1 MGAEENKAVVRAY
14 AEAFN
19 RGDFDAVVKLCAPDV
34 VIQGVMGKGALDV
47 ALPVWRELHE
57 AYNIQLTIED
67 LIAEGDRVAARYLEQ
82 GTFRKPFRG
91 TAPTGRSFSVTA
103 MEWFRMSN
111 GKIAERW
118 GARDSA
124 AIARQVGA
132 E

>member
-1 MGAEENKAVVRAY
+1 
-14 AEAFN
+14 
-19 RGDFDAVVKLCAPDV
+19 
-34 VIQGVMGKGALDV
+34 
-47 ALPVWRELHE
+47 
-57 AYNIQLTIED
+57 
-67 LIAEGDRVAARYLEQ
+67 VAARYLEQ